1 MGFENRVIL
10 CSLYIHFFQPRMAS
24 LMGTNGYANYNQ
36 MVFFKG
42 REIQSAFMLYFGKM
56 TIFLST
62 EIETKIFQSLL

>member
-1 MGFENRVIL
+1 
-10 CSLYIHFFQPRMAS
+10 MAS